1 MPEDQNGDNRIQEV
15 RRKLGPGE
23 AHQPPDSVHQQHDG
37 DDQHKMPNNCQQ
49 EGQRNKAVPTKNVG
63 IRLVMNSC
71 RNVQYLSTM
80 STNNLIIRISD
91 VALAD
96 FS

>member
-1 MPEDQNGDNRIQEV
+1 
-15 RRKLGPGE
+15 
-23 AHQPPDSVHQQHDG
+23 
-37 DDQHKMPNNCQQ
+37 MPNNCQQ
-49 EGQRNKAVPTKNVG
+49 EGQQNKAVPTKNVG

-71 RNVQYLSTM
+71 RDVQYLSTM